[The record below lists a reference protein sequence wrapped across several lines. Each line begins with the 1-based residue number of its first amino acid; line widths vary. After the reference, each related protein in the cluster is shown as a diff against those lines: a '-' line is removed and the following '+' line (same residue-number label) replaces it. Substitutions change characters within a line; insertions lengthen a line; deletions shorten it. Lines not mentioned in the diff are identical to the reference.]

1 MVSTVEVACF
11 GHDKSETYIK
21 ALMSTGFRL
30 PKKKI
35 LLSIGSFKEKMEM
48 LPSVKKLYQLGYKL
62 FATAGTADFIQEHG
76 IPVQYLEVL
85 GEQDETNGQK
95 TEYSLTQHLA
105 NNLIDLYINL
115 PSNNRSRIPASY
127 MPRGCRTRR
136 MAVDYHAPLVTNVG
150 NAGLLAKALS
160 RNHKLGIDCLDY

>member
-1 MVSTVEVACF
+1 
-11 GHDKSETYIK
+11 
-21 ALMSTGFRL
+21 MSTGFRL

-35 LLSIGSFKEKMEM
+35 LLSIGSFKEKMEI
-48 LPSVKKLYQLGYKL
+48 LSSVKKLYQLGYKL
-62 FATAGTADFIQEHG
+62 FATADTADFIQEHG

-115 PSNNRSRIPASY
+115 PSNNRPA
-127 MPRGCRTRR
+127 G
-136 MAVDYHAPLVTNVG
+136 PLLICSGAIRPDV
-150 NAGLLAKALS
+150 
-160 RNHKLGIDCLDY
+160 C